1 MTPGVYSSRRWWL
14 SLLQSRLAF
23 LLFCVFILYFVLFC
37 CIYSLRFLLC
47 CKNNFNLLDSAELNW
62 PDLQTSCQTWQAHD
76 FVSCLAHETNEWT
89 SFSLV
94 EQKHCVLCRGH
105 WFSAGGGQELRGQ
118 ALLVD
123 EGRNEW
129 RNRPVLSPFGSGEHH
144 VLTQRLNVWILC
156 IPLNASHT
164 VRKLKIAGWMKR
176 FEALGVVWERHISPA
191 VRFTVKGL
199 KVCTTFFHATAIT
212 WGTLSRT

>member
-1 MTPGVYSSRRWWL
+1 MDPDQHRVQCDSRCLFLQKVVALSAPEPAGLSFVLCFYS
-14 SLLQSRLAF
+14 
-23 LLFCVFILYFVLFC
+23 LFCFVLFC

-94 EQKHCVLCRGH
+94 EQKHSVLCRGH

-176 FEALGVVWERHISPA
+176 FEASGLCERGTLVLLCASL
-191 VRFTVKGL
+191 L
-199 KVCTTFFHATAIT
+199 KV
-212 WGTLSRT
+212 